1 MFISAH
7 PLGDHDHDHDH
18 HICDHH
24 EDQRC
29 APLSAPLW
37 AQLQIYRHCSAP
49 QTSSCNPEHEHYEG
63 DGDNHDEDGDDNRD
77 DNGDDNN
84 QCAANLFV

>member
-7 PLGDHDHDHDH
+7 LCGDHDHDHDH

-49 QTSSCNPEHEHYEG
+49 QTSSCNPEHEG
-63 DGDNHDEDGDDNRD
+63 DVDDHDEDGDDNSD